1 MKKIAMLF
9 FMSLV
14 MSACD
19 SGDDLTEIFMNK
31 TWKLSFFTEGGT
43 LTDAKDGYNIQF
55 YENTFAA
62 TTPTGAEIVGYWEA
76 DNESR
81 DFRCSQVR
89 VSKGNIS
96 NDATATK
103 MEQILRNAT
112 SYSGDANVLIISQNT
127 TTYMQ
132 FHNR

>member
-1 MKKIAMLF
+1 MKNIAILF
-9 FMSLV
+9 VMCLV

-62 TTPTGAEIVGYWEA
+62 TTPTGVQITGYWEA
-76 DNESR
+76 DNKSR
-81 DFRCSQVR
+81 NFRCSQVK
-89 VSKGNIS
+89 VSTGNIS
-96 NDATATK
+96 NDGTAGK
-103 MEQILRNAT
+103 MEQILKNAT
-112 SYSGDANVLIISQNT
+112 SYSGDANVLIIQQNT

-132 FHNR
+132 FYNR